1 MQKIYVLVAFTM
13 GSRAY
18 GHDRCQKLGLTKW
31 IPHSNIFGREDTQE
45 DASGHR
51 KKSFAYLSLCKDCQK
66 HCVAVDDHPQWWLE
80 PTFSWHH
87 NPHTKKFKGRGFVLK
102 ICPFSF
108 DKNSPEKN
116 DTCLLGL
123 GQLLEANFEKHTQSF
138 SDSQKKRMH
147 QRLTVLG
154 RIQAFHAAL
163 CIVIVVSI
171 PHLLFQEWSLLCRAA
186 CGLAVPRFEM
196 C

>member
-1 MQKIYVLVAFTM
+1 MLKHKPILVLDLDHTLFHTTTPFESHLRPHYAEFLTKMQKIYVLVAFTM

-123 GQLLEANFEKHTQSF
+123 GQLLEAN
-138 SDSQKKRMH
+138 
-147 QRLTVLG
+147 V
-154 RIQAFHAAL
+154 
-163 CIVIVVSI
+163 
-171 PHLLFQEWSLLCRAA
+171 
-186 CGLAVPRFEM
+186 GLVA
-196 C
+196 